1 MGPKKRNARLRLYAF
16 MMSGFSE
23 EQKIQSTA
31 KIVQDVLSHAVDYFA
46 AKNRYLL
53 VLVLW
58 LLQYKE

>member
-31 KIVQDVLSHAVDYFA
+31 KIVQDLLAHAVDYFA
-46 AKNRYLL
+46 AKNRY
-53 VLVLW
+53 
-58 LLQYKE
+58 YHKDTETEI

>member
-31 KIVQDVLSHAVDYFA
+31 KIVQDLLAHAVDYFA
-46 AKNRYLL
+46 AKNRY
-53 VLVLW
+53 
-58 LLQYKE
+58 YHRDTETEIDSD